1 MEFEPLHELN
11 EPGVDQGN
19 LLGPMLS
26 LKGGLDTQQHG
37 NPQIS
42 ISIYKIKKLIN
53 MEILY
58 LNYFL
63 LRCKVSQEEG
73 FLLNP

>member
-42 ISIYKIKKLIN
+42 ISIYKIKKLR
-53 MEILY
+53 Y
-58 LNYFL
+58 
-63 LRCKVSQEEG
+63 
-73 FLLNP
+73 